1 MFRRLLLEDWTQL
14 AALLSFALI
23 FFVFVTS
30 AARALLLPKKKVKYM
45 ASLPLEDGE
54 SAPSQKP

>member
-1 MFRRLLLEDWTQL
+1 MEDWTQL